1 MHADLVARVPAR
13 VYGVVAILYD
23 SVADLQMVTMTGCT
37 FNVDTP
43 VRNYGLAGV
52 GGNVGGKFV
61 LTDCIYNNCKHLGY
75 FGCGG
80 AGYNLFIGIKG
91 GSSRMNNCEKFL
103 YIYDGRTPG
112 IGDRISTDFT
122 GLFIPK
128 AAAIIETYQGIAGIV
143 AARCAAY
150 PNGII
155 AADNIGT
162 ANTDAP
168 TTAQDGIVNMQYKTT
183 DGGGYKKCTVS
194 GVTSTTW
201 GAP

>member
-1 MHADLVARVPAR
+1 MAWP
-13 VYGVVAILYD
+13 
-23 SVADLQMVTMTGCT
+23 
-37 FNVDTP
+37 
-43 VRNYGLAGV
+43 GV

-80 AGYNLFIGIKG
+80 AGYNLFIGIMG

-122 GLFIPK
+122 GLIIPK

-143 AARCAAY
+143 AARCAALSEW
-150 PNGII
+150 
-155 AADNIGT
+155 DNRSRQHRDCQHRRPYNRPRWYRKY
-162 ANTDAP
+162 A
-168 TTAQDGIVNMQYKTT
+168 V
-183 DGGGYKKCTVS
+183 
-194 GVTSTTW
+194 
-201 GAP
+201 